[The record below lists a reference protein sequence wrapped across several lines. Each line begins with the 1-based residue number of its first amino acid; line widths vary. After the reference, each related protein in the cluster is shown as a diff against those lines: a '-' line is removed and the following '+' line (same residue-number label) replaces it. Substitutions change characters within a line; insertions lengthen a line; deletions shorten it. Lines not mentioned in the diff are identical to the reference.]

1 MLIEDQGM
9 VRTVSGLWT
18 VVVTLHPPARPN
30 VTTWADGIRQG
41 IQKVPR
47 LTTPE
52 DREVWL
58 DRMAALSAKRDI
70 LLDVPTV
77 VPTNR
82 RRRARRG
89 LFDFVG
95 KLSKSLFG
103 TATEDDIRV
112 LSNFIRQNQQG
123 INVLQ
128 HNVGKLISVG
138 NQTRRYVR
146 ENRMDLQDVRAETA
160 RLHALAT
167 ATARRT
173 QALEF
178 YRGRASIRHHVDLAI
193 LQMEMAI
200 RDYRQGHDALDI
212 EWYYQHVR
220 VTPLWREDRELLF
233 CAVLPAVAKEQYL
246 QYGLEYFKVPMD
258 DHHLRQL
265 VGQPRVAVSTLTGT
279 TFVPKDCAGTNP
291 IVCDPTARTLVP
303 TCESALVTGQVPRAC
318 QVAIT
323 PRRNTTAEVFCLS
336 DRTLVVV
343 VAYVPTATTLRCRG
357 QPPVRMTIKGPQQ
370 VHVPDLCLL
379 EAREWRV
386 SGIQRG
392 KGTVHLSL
400 PTYVQVPGLNVSWPR
415 TLPPEVGDKLKFT
428 ERVEVPLVDMDRFVP
443 DKAGPAWPIDV
454 NPSYFAVPAVST
466 ILIAGTV
473 LFIVCIIWRRKRR
486 LSRSHLPSTLAP
498 TAPAATALLGKDRDL
513 SPNPHP
519 YRTVSDALETLPY
532 LLDSS

>member
-30 VTTWADGIRQG
+30 VTTWADSLRQG
-41 IQKVPR
+41 IQKVHR

-70 LLDVPTV
+70 LLDIPMV

-82 RRRARRG
+82 RRSARRG
-89 LFDFVG
+89 LFDSVG

-103 TATEDDIRV
+103 TATENDIRV

-123 INVLQ
+123 INVLH
-128 HNVGKLISVG
+128 HNVAELISVV
-138 NQTRRYVR
+138 NQTRRYVG
-146 ENRMDLQDVRAETA
+146 ENRMDLQDVRAEMA

-173 QALEF
+173 QALEL
-178 YRGRASIRHHVDLAI
+178 YRGRAMICRHVDLAI
-193 LQMEMAI
+193 LQMEIAI
-200 RDYRQGHDALDI
+200 RDYRLQEQIFHQQRLQLERGWLTEDILSPPALASILQLLRRQGHGALDI

-220 VTPLWREDRELLF
+220 ITPLWREDRELVF
-233 CAVLPAVAKEQYL
+233 RAVLPAIAREQYL
-246 QYGLEYFKVPMD
+246 QYGLKYFKVPVD
-258 DHHLRQL
+258 DNHLRQL
-265 VGQPRVAVSTLTGT
+265 VVQPRCTLTGT

-291 IVCDPTARTLVP
+291 IICDPTVRTLVP
-303 TCESALVTGQVPRAC
+303 TCENALVMGRAPRAC
-318 QVAIT
+318 QVTIT
-323 PRRNTTAEVFCLS
+323 PHRNTTAEVFRLP

-343 VAYVPTATTLRCRG
+343 VAYVP
-357 QPPVRMTIKGPQQ
+357 IEGPQQ

-400 PTYVQVPGLNVSWPR
+400 PMYVQVPGLNVSWPR
-415 TLPPEVGDKLKFT
+415 TPCHLRVLGQPPNTGSNYTAKNTLN
-428 ERVEVPLVDMDRFVP
+428 
-443 DKAGPAWPIDV
+443 PI
-454 NPSYFAVPAVST
+454 S
-466 ILIAGTV
+466 
-473 LFIVCIIWRRKRR
+473 
-486 LSRSHLPSTLAP
+486 LAC
-498 TAPAATALLGKDRDL
+498 R
-513 SPNPHP
+513 
-519 YRTVSDALETLPY
+519 
-532 LLDSS
+532 

>member
-1 MLIEDQGM
+1 MHCCCAVL
-9 VRTVSGLWT
+9 L
-18 VVVTLHPPARPN
+18 LL
-30 VTTWADGIRQG
+30 TWPI
-41 IQKVPR
+41 
-47 LTTPE
+47 
-52 DREVWL
+52 
-58 DRMAALSAKRDI
+58 
-70 LLDVPTV
+70 PT
-77 VPTNR
+77 
-82 RRRARRG
+82 RG
-89 LFDFVG
+89 DLF
-95 KLSKSLFG
+95 
-103 TATEDDIRV
+103 TEDDIRV

-128 HNVGKLISVG
+128 HNVGELISIV

-178 YRGRASIRHHVDLAI
+178 YQGRASIRRHVDLAI

-200 RDYRQGHDALDI
+200 RDYRLQGQIFHRQRLQLERGWLTEDILSPPALASILQLLRRQGHDALDI

-220 VTPLWREDRELLF
+220 VTPLWQEDRELLF
-233 CAVLPAVAKEQYL
+233 RAVLPAVAKEQYL
-246 QYGLEYFKVPMD
+246 QYGLGYFKVPMD

-323 PRRNTTAEVFCLS
+323 PRRNTTAEVFRLS

-454 NPSYFAVPAVST
+454 NPSYLAVPAVST
-466 ILIAGTV
+466 LLIAGTV
-473 LFIVCIIWRRKRR
+473 LFIVCVIWRRKRR

-498 TAPAATALLGKDRDL
+498 TAPAATALLGKDRDI